1 MVDHM
6 NMSNGQLHWDT
17 NFMRTMHDWELE
29 PLSSFLCLLYSN
41 ILRRAGEDKF
51 VSSHPKA
58 MHLRFKCII
67 NFWGGRQIKKCN
79 INFW

>member
-17 NFMRTMHDWELE
+17 YFMRTMHDWELE

-41 ILRRAGEDKF
+41 ILRRDGED
-51 VSSHPKA
+51 
-58 MHLRFKCII
+58 
-67 NFWGGRQIKKCN
+67 
-79 INFW
+79 

>member
-17 NFMRTMHDWELE
+17 NFMITMQDWELE

-41 ILRRAGEDKF
+41 ILRRDGED
-51 VSSHPKA
+51 
-58 MHLRFKCII
+58 
-67 NFWGGRQIKKCN
+67 
-79 INFW
+79 